1 MSTVDQIQRLCEE
14 YVGRRFGK
22 RDKRDLSEFLRS
34 LQGQRTGDS
43 DEEIEQQQYQSPH
56 PGEQRSPLA
65 KKEPEQ
71 LSMVKLDSAISKK
84 ATKFIEVVADTYKSS
99 ERGGVVKTSDFDVEE
114 IAIRKAKWEEGQTIG
129 AEGIK
134 QPVEGYKLDETEEVR
149 QRKAKWEEGQTIGAE
164 GIRQPVEGYKL
175 DETEEVR
182 QRKAKWEE
190 GQTIGAEGIKQPV
203 EGYKLDETEEVRQRK
218 AKWEQGQVIGAEG
231 VRLTGSDVPPA
242 SNIKD
247 RLNNYSQAA
256 QATISPAADRKTPIN
271 LTPTDDVNSVSDV
284 RTRLN
289 TWQEVTKEPERPA
302 VRKEPIKIDEE

>member
-1 MSTVDQIQRLCEE
+1 M
-14 YVGRRFGK
+14 K
-22 RDKRDLSEFLRS
+22 KLSNNNINP
-34 LQGQRTGDS
+34 RTLGNK
-43 DEEIEQQQYQSPH
+43 
-56 PGEQRSPLA
+56 RSPLGQ
-65 KKEPEQ
+65 KEPEQ

-99 ERGGVVKTSDFDVEE
+99 ERGGVVKTSDFDVED
-114 IAIRKAKWEEGQTIG
+114 IALRKAKWEEGQTIG

-134 QPVEGYKLDETEEVR
+134 R
-149 QRKAKWEEGQTIGAE
+149 
-164 GIRQPVEGYKL
+164 PVEGYKL

-203 EGYKLDETEEVRQRK
+203 EGYKLDETEEVKQRK
-218 AKWEQGQVIGAEG
+218 AKWEEGQTIGAEGIKQPVEGYKLDETEEVRQRKEKWELGQVINAEG

-256 QATISPAADRKTPIN
+256 QATTSPVAADRKSPIN
-271 LTPTDDVNSVSDV
+271 LTHTEDTNSVSDV

-302 VRKEPIKIDEE
+302 TRKEPIKIDEE